1 MSGLEAIGIAASIIQ
16 VAELGTKLAV
26 KLCTFYHQVKE
37 SNEAIQSLSSDVSL
51 TCSILHQLGDSL
63 EQDAETQ
70 LYSAKAFIT
79 AQEVLGECRKVFDK
93 IDHAVEEQKR
103 DNTKNRVARVTR
115 KFGLALMERDLDVM
129 RTNLERL
136 KSTVLLM
143 LNVII
148 YAGQIRWYISPS
160 IALILTDRYS
170 KSESPLLKEQR
181 ELINILVAEKK
192 ANEDKYANLQKALQS
207 SQVNNHFQA
216 LSPSISRDSV
226 STTSTAYDPS
236 TELQE
241 YYTLFRD
248 LLDRVDAC
256 KYTFEPSRHRRI
268 RNGIMDLNLAE
279 ESLFQSANRQKP
291 SQLARGDP
299 ISEWHPMHTS
309 AQTKKKRKAQPPLAY
324 FGSDDCSP
332 AACYSPRS
340 SFEPDLSVIKH
351 PAAGVI
357 REPKASQQPFQ
368 WLNPN
373 PPSLMYEDSGHI
385 TERIYGDHDGEPLLY
400 QPGSWGGSGGASH
413 SVDNVSD
420 VVEDV
425 ILEWTTIDRGELHG

>member
-26 KLCTFYHQVKE
+26 KLCTFYRQVKE
-37 SNEAIQSLSSDVSL
+37 SNEAVQSLSSDVSL

-63 EQDAETQ
+63 KQDAETQ

-79 AQEVLGECRKVFDK
+79 AQEILGECRKVFDK

-136 KSTVLLM
+136 KSTMLLM

-148 YAGQIRWYISPS
+148 YAGQIR
-160 IALILTDRYS
+160 
-170 KSESPLLKEQR
+170 SESPLLKEQR

-192 ANEDKYANLQKALQS
+192 ANEDKYANLQKAIQS
-207 SQVNNHFQA
+207 AQVNNHFQA
-216 LSPSISRDSV
+216 LSPSISRDTA

-268 RNGIMDLNLAE
+268 RNGVMDLNLAE
-279 ESLFQSANRQKP
+279 APLFQSVNRQKP
-291 SQLARGDP
+291 SQLARGDS
-299 ISEWHPMHTS
+299 ISESHRMHTP
-309 AQTKKKRKAQPPLAY
+309 AQTNKKRKAQPAPAY
-324 FGSDDCSP
+324 FGSDDGSP
-332 AACYSPRS
+332 AACYSPCF
-340 SFEPDLSVIKH
+340 SFEPDFSGIKH
-351 PAAGVI
+351 PAADI
-357 REPKASQQPFQ
+357 ISEHKTTPQSSQWFK
-368 WLNPN
+368 
-373 PPSLMYEDSGHI
+373 PPSLMYEDLGHV

-425 ILEWTTIDRGELHG
+425 ILEWTTIDRGELLG